1 VFCPVEE
8 GGAAPVRFDIL
19 GLVLFLAVALFMFF
33 FLKRRVSE
41 LPRRVDAAVREQLFS
56 FQEGLRSQLDLTRS
70 EVERSKDLIAGN
82 AVRTLQTIN
91 QLGET
96 VQKMIHQQEE
106 AQKLGQ
112 SLKDILQA
120 PRLRGTYGEVILEEM
135 LDRVLP
141 KGIWQRQYTVD
152 GRERVD
158 AAVILKDTVV
168 PIDAKFPRDAYQR
181 YLEAESEAERSLLW
195 KEYEGALKV
204 QINSI
209 KAKYIRPDKGTTEFA
224 LMFIPS
230 EAIYYE
236 TIAMENHLG
245 EPSAI
250 FEFAQAS
257 GVIPVSPNTFYAFL
271 QVVVLGV
278 RNLDMVRKARELQKG
293 LSGLERSFTSFYKK
307 YEEMGRGLE
316 KAAEA
321 YRVGNGHVTRYKRF
335 LDDTLRMELAGE
347 EDAEIEE

>member
-1 VFCPVEE
+1 MPSVIVS
-8 GGAAPVRFDIL
+8 L
-19 GLVLFLAVALFMFF
+19 LFLAALLFIWY
-33 FLKRRVSE
+33 FLKRRADE
-41 LPRRVDAAVREQLFS
+41 LPRRVDAAVKEQLAS
-56 FQEGLRSQLDLTRS
+56 FQEGLRTQLECTRS

-82 AVRTLQTIN
+82 AVATLRTIN

-96 VQKMIHQQEE
+96 VRKMVQQQEE

-120 PRLRGTYGEVILEEM
+120 PRLRGAYGEVILEEM
-135 LDRVLP
+135 LERILP
-141 KGIWQRQYTVD
+141 RGIWQRQYAVN
-152 GRERVD
+152 GREKVD

-168 PIDAKFPRDAYQR
+168 PIDAKFPRDAYRR
-181 YLEAESEAERSLLW
+181 YLEAGDDGERSLCW
-195 KEYEGALKV
+195 KEYEGALRV

-209 KAKYIRPDKGTTEFA
+209 RTKYIRPDLGTTEFA

-278 RNLDMVRKARELQKG
+278 RNLEMVKKARELQKG
-293 LSGLERSFTSFYKK
+293 LSGLERSFNSFYKK
-307 YEEMGRGLE
+307 YEEMGRSLE
-316 KAAEA
+316 RAAES
-321 YRVGNGHVTRYKRF
+321 YRVGNTHVTRYKRF
-335 LDDTLRMELAGE
+335 LDDILRMEIAGE
-347 EDAEIEE
+347 ENLELED